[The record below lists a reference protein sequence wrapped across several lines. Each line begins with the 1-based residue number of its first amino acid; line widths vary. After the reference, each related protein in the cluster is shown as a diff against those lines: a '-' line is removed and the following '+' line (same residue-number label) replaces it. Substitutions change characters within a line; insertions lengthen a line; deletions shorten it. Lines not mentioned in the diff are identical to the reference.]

1 MKLSENLITVLIIL
15 LCVLPFAWFMLIG
28 KNRAS
33 KSKKVIRDLI
43 KNDHLKMDNEEFW
56 NQNFIG
62 IDTAQNKL
70 VFITLE
76 NEGNLIINIDLND
89 LKSCQINKIS
99 NDVKRDN
106 KVESELQKLMLE
118 VTFISKKPNVSLVFY
133 DIEDNSSED
142 FEMRR
147 AEKWQQLIA
156 SHIKKR
162 NQHIA
167 A

>member
-1 MKLSENLITVLIIL
+1 MKLSEHLITLLIIL

-33 KSKKVIRDLI
+33 KNKKAIRDLI

-62 IDTAQNKL
+62 IDTVQNKL
-70 VFITLE
+70 VFVTLK
-76 NEGNLIINIDLND
+76 NEGSLIININLND
-89 LKSCQINKIS
+89 VKSCQINKIS
-99 NDVKRDN
+99 NDIKRDN
-106 KVESELQKLMLE
+106 KMESELQKMTLE
-118 VTFISKKPNVSLVFY
+118 VTFISKKPNESLVFY
-133 DIEDNSSED
+133 DLDDNLSED

-156 SHIKKR
+156 SQIKKG